1 MQPQDRLAVKI
12 ARGAVDGYTLLM
24 NILDGLND
32 QQREAVR
39 LIDGPL
45 LVLAGAGSGKTTV
58 IARKIAHLIT
68 HGGYDPKHITA
79 VTFTNKAAREMRERA
94 SALLPASSR
103 RGLTVLTFHALGLK
117 IIREE
122 LSVLGLRPGFTLLD
136 PHDALAIIKEL
147 CRDRLGGDGQAES
160 VAQRIRGWKDAVIPA
175 KTAVLEAPDEGAI
188 YADYIERLRAYN
200 AIDLDDLILLPAKLL
215 TEDPLARGRWRE
227 RLRYLL
233 VDEYQDTNDGQ
244 YRLASA
250 LAGDAFTAVGDDDQ
264 SVYSWRGAQPEN
276 LNRLVKDYPTLRVI
290 KLEQNYRSTGRILKA
305 ANAVIANNPHIFPK
319 RLWSSLGFGDPIK
332 VLVARDEEHEANRVV
347 TQLMHDKFVRKTDFG
362 DYTIL
367 YRGNYQAR
375 PFEQALREYR
385 VPYFLSGG
393 TSFFDRVEVRDTVAY
408 LRLIHNPADDAAFL
422 RICNIPRREIGAAT
436 IERLRDYAERRGQP
450 LLRCCHELGLANQV
464 AAPQAAALHR
474 FAVFLETMADKTRT
488 LAPGP
493 LLREVLREIGYDG
506 FVLENAP
513 DTRAGQRK
521 LELLDEFLTWV
532 EHLGREEA
540 ARTFEDVVSQ
550 IVLAGITDKDREPD
564 GKSVRLMTLHAAK
577 GLEFPHV
584 FLVGLEEEILPHR
597 TCQGGDGLEE
607 ERRLTYVGMTRAR
620 QTLTLSYARRRRR
633 QGAVQETSPSR
644 FLSEMPAEDLIWD
657 GREDK
662 DPALRLE
669 QGESHLKG
677 LRGLLEH

>member
-1 MQPQDRLAVKI
+1 
-12 ARGAVDGYTLLM
+12 M
-24 NILDGLND
+24 NVMDGLND

-58 IARKIAHLIT
+58 IARKIAYLIT
-68 HGGYDPKHITA
+68 HGGYSPAHITA
-79 VTFTNKAAREMRERA
+79 VTFTNKAARAMRERA
-94 SALLPASSR
+94 AALLPASSR

-122 LSVLGLRPGFTLLD
+122 LAVLGLRPGFTLLD
-136 PHDALAIIKEL
+136 PHDADAVIKEL
-147 CRDRLGGDGQAES
+147 CRDRLGGDSQAER
-160 VAQRIRGWKDAVIPA
+160 VAQRIRSWKDALISP
-175 KTAVLEAPDEGAI
+175 KTAILEAPDEGAI

-215 TEDPLARGRWRE
+215 TEDESARARWRE

-250 LAGDAFTAVGDDDQ
+250 LAGDNFTAVGDDDQ

-276 LNRLVKDYPTLRVI
+276 LNRLARDYPRLTVI

-305 ANAVIANNPHIFPK
+305 ANAVIANNPHLFPK
-319 RLWSSLGFGDPIK
+319 TLWSDLGFGDPIK
-332 VLVARDEEHEANRVV
+332 VLVAHDEEHEAVRVV
-347 TQLMHDKFVRKTDFG
+347 TQIMHDKFVRKTDFG

-375 PFEQALREYR
+375 PFEQVLREHR
-385 VPYFLSGG
+385 VPYLLSGG
-393 TSFFDRVEVRDTVAY
+393 TSFFDRVEVRDAVAY
-408 LRLIHNPADDAAFL
+408 LRLVHNPQDDAAFL
-422 RICNIPRREIGAAT
+422 RICNVPKREIGPAT
-436 IERLRDYAERRGQP
+436 IERLRAYAERRGQP
-450 LLRCCHELGLANQV
+450 LLRCCHELGLANHI

-474 FAVFLETMADKTRT
+474 FAVLIEAMADKTQT
-488 LAPGP
+488 VTAGI
-493 LLREVLREIGYDG
+493 LLREILQEIGYEG

-513 DTRAGQRK
+513 DSRAGHRRLQ
-521 LELLDEFLTWV
+521 LLNEFLTWV
-532 EHLGREEA
+532 DHIGRPEA
-540 ARTFEDVVSQ
+540 ERTFEDVVSQ
-550 IVLAGITDKDREPD
+550 IILAGMTDKDQEPD

-584 FLVGLEEEILPHR
+584 FLVGLEEAILPHKASLS
-597 TCQGGDGLEE
+597 TGGLEE
-607 ERRLTYVGMTRAR
+607 ERRLAYVGMTRAR
-620 QTLTLSYARRRRR
+620 QTLTLSYARHRR
-633 QGAVQETSPSR
+633 QQGTVQETSPSR
-644 FLSEMPAEDLIWD
+644 FLSEIPSTDLAWD

-662 DPALRLE
+662 DPTARL
-669 QGESHLKG
+669 QHGESHLKG
-677 LRGLLEH
+677 LRGLLGS